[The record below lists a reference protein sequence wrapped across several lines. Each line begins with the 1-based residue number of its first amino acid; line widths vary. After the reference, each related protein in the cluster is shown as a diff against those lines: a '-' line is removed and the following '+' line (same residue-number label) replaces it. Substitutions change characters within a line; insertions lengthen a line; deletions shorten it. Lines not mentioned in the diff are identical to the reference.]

1 MVRCSDVTWR
11 SNILAHLSIWPY
23 AHPLSLGKIVLT
35 MLFHRLSLNSLLYP
49 VIAFGFE
56 FTFTKCHSITANF
69 YYCPTPFHVSI
80 VGAHP
85 SSRSL
90 SSFYWG
96 RSIAAGTLDCTVL
109 VVGISKDPSLS
120 SISTGDQTPSTT
132 ENRHSNY
139 FAGVL
144 FVSWQRDDHHDFF
157 LQCLAKP
164 PNLKQVWKFLLS
176 LN

>member
-1 MVRCSDVTWR
+1 M
-11 SNILAHLSIWPY
+11 SNILRIYRFGHVSR
-23 AHPLSLGKIVLT
+23 PLSLGEIVLT
-35 MLFHRLSLNSLLYP
+35 MLSHRLSLHSLLCP
-49 VIAFGFE
+49 VVAFGLE

-69 YYCPTPFHVSI
+69 YYCSTLIHVSI
-80 VGAHP
+80 VGAHQG
-85 SSRSL
+85 SRSL
-90 SSFYWG
+90 SSIYWG
-96 RSIAAGTLDCTVL
+96 GSIAAGTLDCTVL

-120 SISTGDQTPSTT
+120 SISTGDQTPIIP

-157 LQCLAKP
+157 PQSLVKP
-164 PNLKQVWKFLLS
+164 PNLKQVWRSLLS